1 MNKQRRKEIA
11 SILADL
17 EAIKVRIE
25 TVQSDEQEALDNLPE
40 NLQSSQKGEDMQ
52 GYIDTFDEVLGF
64 LDDVILTLDVV

>member
-11 SILADL
+11 TILADL
-17 EAIKVRIE
+17 DAVKIRIE

>member
-40 NLQSSQKGEDMQ
+40 NLQSSQKGDEMQ

-64 LDDVILTLDVV
+64 LDDAISTLDVV